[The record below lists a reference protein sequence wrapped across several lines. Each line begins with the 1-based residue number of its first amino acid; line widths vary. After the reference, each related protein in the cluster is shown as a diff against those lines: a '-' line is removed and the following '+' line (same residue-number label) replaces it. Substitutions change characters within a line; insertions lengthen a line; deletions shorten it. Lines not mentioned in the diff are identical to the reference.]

1 MINDYLVRWS
11 TANHHNVATQL
22 MHQKTHSFAIQNQAS
37 HVIFNS
43 LSPEERA
50 VGVPNPPLINPR
62 HNHNAP
68 WHSYEVWSG
77 NLVWSRAAVRMPVDR
92 NTLASAMVGATQ
104 RKDAQKLFLEL

>member
-11 TANHHNVATQL
+11 TANHQKVATQL
-22 MHQKTHSFAIQNQAS
+22 MQQKTLLRNSES
-37 HVIFNS
+37 SEHVIFNS
-43 LSPEERA
+43 LSPEGRA
-50 VGVPNPPLINPR
+50 VGVPNPPFINPR

-77 NLVWSRAAVRMPVDR
+77 KLVWLRAAVRMPVDR

-104 RKDAQKLFLEL
+104 RKDAQTLFRE